1 MEIASEFIATS
12 NLLGELLL
20 QVTKNCMELS
30 WMRPSVLVGQ
40 AAGSSAVTGQGWQS
54 SAWLGLAAKAL
65 HLGICNSHPSGFHF
79 YFVHAFIKFKGMTL
93 VTLPLQKQAR
103 FSYSEEGLKAQ

>member
-1 MEIASEFIATS
+1 MSEFIATS

-65 HLGICNSHPSGFHF
+65 HLVVVRPTGVCGMERTCCGFFFASFHP
-79 YFVHAFIKFKGMTL
+79 
-93 VTLPLQKQAR
+93 LPNVVR
-103 FSYSEEGLKAQ
+103 